1 MIYIF
6 VFLIVVLLS
15 IIVYLFA
22 NNNKIKDEHAKNI
35 QKLQEIIYSLH
46 TKQKQLNDKVNISKE
61 YSHTYSKDMKI
72 LGDEIVELQKVFI
85 NIISNGNNN

>member
-6 VFLIVVLLS
+6 IFLIVVLLS
-15 IIVYLFA
+15 IIVYLFV

-35 QKLQEIIYSLH
+35 QKLQEIIFSLH
-46 TKQKQLNDKVNISKE
+46 SKQKQLNDKVNISKE
-61 YSHTYSKDMKI
+61 YNYTYSNDMKV

-85 NIISNGNNN
+85 NIISN